1 MLQTKNYKPRTIVMK
16 IKKGDTIKK
25 IAGKDKG
32 KEGKVIRTVPG
43 DGKIVVEKMN
53 IVKRHKKARREGEKG
68 QRVEVPA
75 PFDVSNAMVVCPACG
90 KATRIGYKFVG
101 EKKVRVCKKCGK
113 EI

>member
-1 MLQTKNYKPRTIVMK
+1 MR

-32 KEGKVIRTVPG
+32 KEGKVLRTIPSE
-43 DGKIVVEKMN
+43 GKIVVEKMN

-75 PFDVSNAMVVCPACG
+75 AFDASNAMVVCPGCG
-90 KATRIGYKFVG
+90 KTTRIGYAFVK
-101 EKKVRVCKKCGK
+101 EKKMRICKKCKK
-113 EI
+113 EF

>member
-1 MLQTKNYKPRTIVMK
+1 MR

-32 KEGKVIRTVPG
+32 KQGKVLRTVPG
-43 DGKIVVEKMN
+43 SGKIVVEKMN
-53 IVKRHKKARREGEKG
+53 IVKKHQKARREGERG

-75 PFDVSNAMVVCPACG
+75 PFDASNAMIVCPSCS
-90 KATRIGYKFVG
+90 KATRVAYSFVG
-101 EKKVRVCKKCGK
+101 DKKVRICKKCGK